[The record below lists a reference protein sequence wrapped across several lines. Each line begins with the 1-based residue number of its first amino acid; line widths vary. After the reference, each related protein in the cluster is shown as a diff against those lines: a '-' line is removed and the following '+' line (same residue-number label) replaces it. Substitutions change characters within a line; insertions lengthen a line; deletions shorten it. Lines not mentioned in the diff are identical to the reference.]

1 MYSESIGNK
10 LRELRIEKKLTSNQ
24 LAAELYKMGLNISG
38 SALGK
43 YERNERQPDYSTLT
57 ILADYYNISLD
68 WLFDRSSYKQLSDE
82 IIKKIDSND
91 YNLIQISKLLIEKC
105 IYMGILKNH
114 DDLDENFVHKLTD
127 FIDSFIN
134 SKDIFEQL
142 KSS

>member
-105 IYMGILKNH
+105 IYMGILKNY

-127 FIDSFIN
+127 FIDSFII

-142 KSS
+142 VM